1 MHSNPV
7 IASLA
12 QRGAAIQSRQTA
24 GLDCFATLAM
34 TSLAGECDR

>member
-1 MHSNPV
+1 MDFRFPV

-12 QRGAAIQSRQTA
+12 RRGAAIQGWLAR

-34 TSLAGECDR
+34 TSEEAVV